1 MFSHSGTNETNQ
13 DGTMIIGLDVGGT
26 HTDVVLLGQEG
37 LVKQVKVATNSSD
50 LFATVLTGLEKITEG
65 VDPAKILRAVLSTTL
80 ATNRIVQNRI
90 PEVGMIVSAGPGMD
104 PGLFRTGPHYHT
116 VAGAIDHRGREVTPI
131 DDAQVLE
138 VAEALKKKGIRYVGV
153 VSKFSVRNADHEV
166 AIGDLLGDR
175 FEKVFL
181 GHRISGNLNFPRR
194 VATTFLNASV
204 YPIHK
209 EFFEAVVNSLAQKG
223 LNVPIRI
230 LKPDGGNMRFDAS
243 IDHPA
248 QTVLSGP
255 AASVMGSVAFAPK
268 DKECL
273 VLDIGGTTTDM
284 AVLVN
289 GVPLL
294 DPSGISIGD
303 HKTLIRSLETVS
315 IGVGGDS
322 AVRVVDGK
330 IHIGP
335 DRLGVAMAYGGPVP
349 TPTDAMFLLGLGEGG
364 DPEKAREGIQP
375 LADALGTDACDA
387 AGRIFEQACRTI
399 LDEAD
404 VMIRRINAKPVYTV
418 HELWEG
424 NRLQPRHILVL
435 GGPAPWFAKG
445 LARLSESRVD
455 VVPRWAVA
463 NAIGAGLARTTCEV
477 TLFADT
483 EREIATA
490 PEENFTVAIPSN
502 YTQQDAIATALD
514 LLRRKAIARGANPE
528 HLELEV
534 VDAMSFNMVRGFYT
548 TGKNIRVMAQVKPGL
563 IHGYD
568 PIAEKI
574 MESSFT

>member
-1 MFSHSGTNETNQ
+1 
-13 DGTMIIGLDVGGT
+13 MIIGLDVGGT
-26 HTDVVLLGQEG
+26 HTDVVLLRKEG
-37 LVKQVKVATNSSD
+37 LVRQIKVPTNPLD

-65 VDPAKILRAVLSTTL
+65 IDPSRIRRAVLSTTL

-90 PEVGMIVSAGPGMD
+90 PEVGMIVSSGPGMD
-104 PGLFRTGPHYHT
+104 PDLFRTGPHYHLVT
-116 VAGAIDHRGREVTPI
+116 GAIDHRGRAVTPI
-131 DDAQVLE
+131 DEAQVLK
-138 VAEALKKKGIRYVGV
+138 VADHLRKNGIRYVGV
-153 VSKFSVRNADHEV
+153 VSKFSVRNPDHEV
-166 AIGDLLGDR
+166 MIGDLIGDR

-181 GHRISGNLNFPRR
+181 GHRIAGRLNFPRR
-194 VATTFLNASV
+194 IASTFLNASV

-223 LNVPIRI
+223 LSVPIRI

-243 IDHPA
+243 IEHPA
-248 QTVLSGP
+248 QTILSGP

-268 DKECL
+268 DEECL

-294 DPSGISIGD
+294 DPTGIRIGA

-315 IGVGGDS
+315 IGIGGDS

-335 DRLGVAMAYGGPVP
+335 DRLGMAMAYGGPVP
-349 TPTDAMFLLGLGEGG
+349 TPTDAIFLLGIGEGG
-364 DPEKAREGIQP
+364 DLEKARRGIQAV
-375 LADALGTDACDA
+375 ADAMGTDARDA
-387 AGRIFEQACRTI
+387 ATRIYEQACRMI
-399 LDEAD
+399 LDEAGS
-404 VMIRRINAKPVYTV
+404 MIERINAKPVYTV

-424 NRLQPRHILVL
+424 HRLQPRHIIVL

-445 LARLSESRVD
+445 LERLSDSRVA
-455 VVPRWAVA
+455 VVPRWKVA

-483 EREIATA
+483 EREIASS
-490 PEENFTVAIPSN
+490 PEENFSAVIPSN
-502 YTQQDAIATALD
+502 YTKEDAIDAALD
-514 LLRRKAIARGANPE
+514 LLRRKAVARGANPE

-534 VDAMSFNMVRGFYT
+534 IEAMSFNMVRGFST
-548 TGKNIRVMAQVKPGL
+548 TGRNIRIMAQVKPGL

-574 MESSFT
+574 LDHRNA

>member
-1 MFSHSGTNETNQ
+1 
-13 DGTMIIGLDVGGT
+13 MIIGLDVGGT
-26 HTDVVLLGQEG
+26 HTDAVLLGQEG
-37 LVKQVKVATNSSD
+37 LVRQVKVPTNPSD
-50 LFATVLTGLEKITEG
+50 LFATVLSGLEKITADI
-65 VDPAKILRAVLSTTL
+65 DPSRIRRAVLSTTL

-104 PGLFRTGPHYHT
+104 PELFRTGPHYHT
-116 VAGAIDHRGREVTPI
+116 VSGAIDHRGREITPI
-131 DDAQVLE
+131 DEAQVSKVADGLE
-138 VAEALKKKGIRYVGV
+138 KEGIRYLGV
-153 VSKFSVRNADHEV
+153 VSKFSVRNPAHETAIADRV
-166 AIGDLLGDR
+166 GGR

-181 GHRISGNLNFPRR
+181 GHRVSGSLNFPRR
-194 VATTFLNASV
+194 IATTFLNASI

-209 EFFEAVVNSLAQKG
+209 AFFEAVVNSLAKKG
-223 LNVPIRI
+223 LSMPIRI

-243 IDHPA
+243 IEHPA
-248 QTVLSGP
+248 QSILSGP

-268 DKECL
+268 DEECL

-294 DPSGISIGD
+294 DPMGISIGD

-315 IGVGGDS
+315 IGIGGDS
-322 AVRVVDGK
+322 VVRVGDGK
-330 IHIGP
+330 IHLGP

-349 TPTDAMFLLGLGEGG
+349 TPTDAIFLLGIGEGG
-364 DPEKAREGIQP
+364 DLERAREGIETV
-375 LADALGTDACDA
+375 ADALGTDPQDA
-387 AGRIFEQACRTI
+387 ARRIYDQACQTI
-399 LDEAD
+399 LDEAAA
-404 VMIRRINAKPVYTV
+404 MIDRINAKPVYTV

-424 NRLQPRHILVL
+424 HRLQPRHILVL
-435 GGPAPWFAKG
+435 GGPAPWFAEG
-445 LARLSESRVD
+445 LERLSQGRVK
-455 VVPRWAVA
+455 VVPRWKVA

-483 EREIATA
+483 ERGIAAA
-490 PEENFTVAIPSN
+490 PEEHFSEAIPSH
-502 YTQQDAIATALD
+502 YTQADAVDTALG

-534 VDAMSFNMVRGFYT
+534 VEAMSFNMVRGFYT
-548 TGKNIRVMAQVKPGL
+548 TGRNIRVTAQVKPGL

-574 MESSFT
+574 MDGSFS

>member
-1 MFSHSGTNETNQ
+1 
-13 DGTMIIGLDVGGT
+13 MIIGLDVGGT

-37 LVKQVKVATNSSD
+37 LVRQVKVPTNPSD

-65 VDPAKILRAVLSTTL
+65 VDAARIRRAVLSTTL

-104 PGLFRTGPHYHT
+104 PELFCTGPHYHT
-116 VAGAIDHRGREVTPI
+116 VSGAIDHRGREISPV
-131 DDAQVLE
+131 DHAQVFKAADE
-138 VAEALKKKGIRYVGV
+138 LKKNGIRYLGV
-153 VSKFSVRNADHEV
+153 VSKFSVRNPSHEMVIADL
-166 AIGDLLGDR
+166 IGDR
-175 FEKVFL
+175 FEKTFM
-181 GHRISGNLNFPRR
+181 GHRESGSLNFPRR
-194 VATTFLNASV
+194 IATTFLNASI

-209 EFFEAVVNSLAQKG
+209 EFFEAVVNSLAKKG

-243 IDHPA
+243 IEHPA
-248 QTVLSGP
+248 QTILSGP

-284 AVLVN
+284 AILVN

-294 DPSGISIGD
+294 DPMGIAIGE

-315 IGVGGDS
+315 IGIGGDS

-330 IHIGP
+330 IHLGP

-349 TPTDAMFLLGLGEGG
+349 TPTDAIFHLGIGEGG
-364 DPEKAREGIQP
+364 DLEKAREGIQAI
-375 LADALGTDACDA
+375 ADALGTDLDDA
-387 AGRIFEQACRTI
+387 ARRIYEQACQTI
-399 LDEAD
+399 MDEAGA
-404 VMIRRINAKPVYTV
+404 MIDRINAKPVYTV

-445 LARLSESRVD
+445 LERISESRVI
-455 VVPRWAVA
+455 VVPRWTVA

-490 PEENFTVAIPSN
+490 PEENFSSTIPSG
-502 YTQQDAIATALD
+502 YTQQDAVATAMD
-514 LLRRKAIARGANPE
+514 LLRHKALARGANPD

-534 VDAMSFNMVRGFYT
+534 VEAMSFNMVRGFYN
-548 TGKNIRVMAQVKPGL
+548 TGRNIRIVAQVKPG
-563 IHGYD
+563 
-568 PIAEKI
+568 
-574 MESSFT
+574 

>member
-1 MFSHSGTNETNQ
+1 
-13 DGTMIIGLDVGGT
+13 MIIGLDVGGT

-37 LVKQVKVATNSSD
+37 LVRQIKVTTNPSD

-65 VDPAKILRAVLSTTL
+65 IDPARISRAVLSTTL
-80 ATNRIVQNRI
+80 ATNRIVQGRI
-90 PEVGMIVSAGPGMD
+90 PEVGMIVSSGPGMD
-104 PGLFRTGPHYHT
+104 PELFRTGPHYHAVT
-116 VAGAIDHRGREVTPI
+116 GAINHRGREITPI
-131 DDAQVLE
+131 DEGQVLK
-138 VAEALKKKGIRYVGV
+138 AADSLKKNGIRHVGV
-153 VSKFSVRNADHEV
+153 VSKFSVRNPAHELAV
-166 AIGDLLGDR
+166 GDLLGDR

-181 GHRISGNLNFPRR
+181 GHRIAGHLNFPRR
-194 VATTFLNASV
+194 IATTFLNASV

-209 EFFEAVVNSLAQKG
+209 DFFEAVVNSLAKKG
-223 LNVPIRI
+223 LSVPIRI

-248 QTVLSGP
+248 QTILSGP

-268 DKECL
+268 DEVCL

-294 DPSGISIGD
+294 DPMGISIGD

-335 DRLGVAMAYGGPVP
+335 DRLGMAMAYGGPVP
-349 TPTDAMFLLGLGEGG
+349 TPTDAIFLLGIGHGG
-364 DPEKAREGIQP
+364 DPEKAREAIQSV
-375 LADALGTDACDA
+375 AQALGTDLQDA
-387 AGRIFEQACRTI
+387 ANRIFEQACRTI
-399 LDEAD
+399 LDEAGSM
-404 VMIRRINAKPVYTV
+404 VERINAKPVYTV

-424 NRLQPRHILVL
+424 HRLQPRKILVL
-435 GGPAPWFAKG
+435 GGPAPWFATG
-445 LARLSESRVD
+445 LERLSESRVT
-455 VVPRWAVA
+455 VVPRWTVA

-477 TLFADT
+477 TFFADT

-490 PEENFTVAIPSN
+490 PEENFTTGIPST
-502 YTQQDAIATALD
+502 YTKEDAVDATLD

-534 VDAMSFNMVRGFYT
+534 TEAMSFNMVRGFYT
-548 TGKNIRVMAQVKPGL
+548 TGRNIRVTAQVKPGL

-574 MESSFT
+574 MDSSFP

>member
-1 MFSHSGTNETNQ
+1 
-13 DGTMIIGLDVGGT
+13 MIIGLDVGGT

-37 LVKQVKVATNSSD
+37 LIRQVKVPTNPSD
-50 LFATVLTGLEKITEG
+50 LFNTVLTGLEKITEG
-65 VDPAKILRAVLSTTL
+65 IDPVHISRAVLSTTL

-90 PEVGMIVSAGPGMD
+90 PEVGMIVSAGPGLD
-104 PGLFRTGPHYHT
+104 PELFRTGPHYYR
-116 VAGAIDHRGREVTPI
+116 VVGAIDHRGREITPI
-131 DDAQVLE
+131 DETQVLE
-138 VAEALKKKGIRYVGV
+138 VADHLQKNGIRHVGV
-153 VSKFSVRNADHEV
+153 VSKFSVRNPHHEM
-166 AIGDLLGDR
+166 AIGDLIGDR

-181 GHRISGNLNFPRR
+181 GHRSAGNLNFPRR
-194 VATTFLNASV
+194 IATTFLNASV

-209 EFFEAVVNSLAQKG
+209 DFFEAVVNSLAKKG
-223 LNVPIRI
+223 LSVPIRI

-248 QTVLSGP
+248 QTILSGP

-268 DKECL
+268 DEVCL

-294 DPSGISIGD
+294 DPMGIDIGD

-322 AVRVVDGK
+322 AVRVVNGK

-335 DRLGVAMAYGGPVP
+335 DRLGLAMAYGGPVP
-349 TPTDAMFLLGLGEGG
+349 TPTDAIFVLGLGEGG
-364 DPEKAREGIQP
+364 DPDSAREGMQAV
-375 LADALGTDACDA
+375 ADALETDVQDA
-387 AGRIFEQACRTI
+387 ANRIYEQACRTI
-399 LDEAD
+399 LDEAAA
-404 VMIRRINAKPVYTV
+404 MIDRINAKPVYTV

-424 NRLQPRHILVL
+424 HRLQPRHILVL

-445 LARLSESRVD
+445 LERLSESRVA
-455 VVPRWAVA
+455 VVPRWKVA

-490 PEENFTVAIPSN
+490 PGENFNTTIPSS
-502 YTQQDAIATALD
+502 YTKADAVAAALD
-514 LLRRKAIARGANPE
+514 LLRQKAIARGANPE
-528 HLELEV
+528 YLELEV
-534 VDAMSFNMVRGFYT
+534 IEAMSFNMVRGFYT
-548 TGKNIRVMAQVKPGL
+548 TGRNIRVMAQVKPGL
-563 IHGYD
+563 IYGYD

-574 MESSFT
+574 MDNYGACHAARKI